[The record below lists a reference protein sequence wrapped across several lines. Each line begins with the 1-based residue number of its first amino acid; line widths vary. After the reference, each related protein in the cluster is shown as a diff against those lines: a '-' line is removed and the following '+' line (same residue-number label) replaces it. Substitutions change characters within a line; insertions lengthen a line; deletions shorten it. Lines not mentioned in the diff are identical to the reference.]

1 MIFPGSYS
9 ANSAENKTFR
19 PRRSSSRSRPKSSGI
34 ATSHPGIATSHPAS
48 PKVIPASPQVI
59 PASPQI
65 IPASPQVIPASP
77 QVIPASPQ
85 ITPASS
91 PKSSRPPSR
100 DLPSHSP
107 HCNPMR
113 TSPASLRGFAR
124 NRGNPVHT
132 APASLRGFAK
142 NRGNPVCASPASLRG
157 SVRNRG
163 NPTRTSPAS
172 LRGFARNRGNPVH
185 TSPENDC
192 FARLTPYSQRQGGT
206 HYIRK
211 DKKTASQA
219 ENPYQEGAHRR
230 AALRKAPPA
239 LHRVH
244 GRVLFRLPSVAG
256 PRPAIRAPPEGK
268 RKAPR
273 KAELKVNKDT
283 NLTNYSYTMP
293 YPLPQPLRIR
303 CTPRF
308 SHPRKK
314 ASPQQNYH
322 RRPYRN
328 RNRPENRAHPY
339 K

>member
-1 MIFPGSYS
+1 MIFPGVYS
-9 ANSAENKTFR
+9 ADSAENKTFR

-34 ATSHPGIATSHPAS
+34 ATSHPQAS
-48 PKVIPASPQVI
+48 SQVI
-59 PASPQI
+59 RHRHTYP
-65 IPASPQVIPASP
+65 
-77 QVIPASPQ
+77 
-85 ITPASS
+85 PASS
-91 PKSSRPPSR
+91 QVIRHRQKSSRPPSR

-107 HCNPMR
+107 HCNPVCA
-113 TSPASLRGFAR
+113 SPASLRGFAR
-124 NRGNPVHT
+124 NRGNPVRT

-206 HYIRK
+206 HYVRK

-244 GRVLFRLPSVAG
+244 GRGLFRLPSVAG
-256 PRPAIRAPPEGK
+256 PRPAIRAPPEDKK
-268 RKAPR
+268 RPTGVAGGS
-273 KAELKVNKDT
+273 
-283 NLTNYSYTMP
+283 SYTGIALGYEQRVMT
-293 YPLPQPLRIR
+293 RSRSAI
-303 CTPRF
+303 
-308 SHPRKK
+308 
-314 ASPQQNYH
+314 
-322 RRPYRN
+322 
-328 RNRPENRAHPY
+328 
-339 K
+339 

>member
-1 MIFPGSYS
+1 MIFPGVYS
-9 ANSAENKTFR
+9 ADSAENKTFR

-34 ATSHPGIATSHPAS
+34 ATSHPQAS
-48 PKVIPASPQVI
+48 SQVI
-59 PASPQI
+59 RHRHKSP
-65 IPASPQVIPASP
+65 
-77 QVIPASPQ
+77 
-85 ITPASS
+85 PASS
-91 PKSSRPPSR
+91 QVIRHRQKSSRPPSR

-107 HCNPMR
+107 HCNPVCASPASLRGVARNRGNPMRTSPASLRGTKRRGNPMR

-132 APASLRGFAK
+132 ATASLRGFAK
-142 NRGNPVCASPASLRG
+142 NRGNPVCA
-157 SVRNRG
+157 
-163 NPTRTSPAS
+163 SPAS

-230 AALRKAPPA
+230 AALRNAPPA